1 MSRQSNT
8 CFAQPNA
15 NAKIE
20 KRYPFDKMT
29 NTSFLNIKGIIAVTL
44 KELEQQLLAL
54 SPSEKVQVIQLLAQS
69 LGSTWEG
76 IEKTPR
82 VCGGEARIAKTRIP
96 IWVLV
101 EARRLGYTDSDLLL
115 SYPTITA
122 TDLANAWGYAEAHPD
137 EIELAIE
144 RNEVA

>member
-1 MSRQSNT
+1 M
-8 CFAQPNA
+8 
-15 NAKIE
+15 I
-20 KRYPFDKMT
+20 
-29 NTSFLNIKGIIAVTL
+29 L

-69 LGSTWEG
+69 LGSNWQG

-96 IWVLV
+96 VWVVV
-101 EARRLGYTDSDLLL
+101 EARRLGYSDTDVLT

-122 TDLANAWGYAEAHPD
+122 TDLANAWVYAEAHAD
-137 EIELAIE
+137 EIELAIA

>member
-1 MSRQSNT
+1 VRL
-8 CFAQPNA
+8 
-15 NAKIE
+15 E
-20 KRYPFDKMT
+20 
-29 NTSFLNIKGIIAVTL
+29 
-44 KELEQQLLAL
+44 ELEQHLLAL
-54 SPSEKVQVIQLLAQS
+54 SPTEKVRAIQLLAQS
-69 LGSTWEG
+69 LGNSWQG
-76 IEKTPR
+76 IEKTPG

-101 EARRLGYTDSDLLL
+101 EACRLGYSDADLLT

-122 TDLANAWGYAEAHPD
+122 TDLANAWAYAESHRN